1 MTANKKPLTRS
12 QTRDEKVT
20 EFVEMDKIGQL
31 ELIRR
36 SEKLM
41 DELELITSRYPR
53 ISRFGLAKR
62 TQDTMEEFY
71 CLLIEGAK
79 RYMKKST
86 LQNADIRFYLLKR
99 LIRIAH
105 GRRYISTG
113 QYKALIVDY
122 LLEIG
127 KMLGGWIRSVNEKNA
142 ARV

>member
-1 MTANKKPLTRS
+1 LTANKRPLTRS
-12 QTRDEKVT
+12 QTRDEKVKA
-20 EFVEMDKIGQL
+20 FAEMDKIGQL

-41 DELELITSRYPR
+41 DEIDVITSRYPR
-53 ISRFGLAKR
+53 TARFGLAKR

-71 CLLIEGAK
+71 CLLVEGAK

-86 LQNADIRFYLLKR
+86 LQNADIRLYLLKR

-105 GRRYISTG
+105 SRHYISTG

-127 KMLGGWIRSVNEKNA
+127 MMLGGWIRSVNEK
-142 ARV
+142 ARA